1 MLVHVVAAFD
11 SVQDPSICLK
21 LLYQLSTFSGYA
33 ILARSD
39 RFFFTPNAAG
49 VTLRVALA
57 LAGLRHMFMVTY
69 WPAVKRW
76 ICSRLSCE
84 ACLRDNR
91 SAMSQARSTGVR
103 PSADRTTNQATLVLW
118 RGQ

>member
-1 MLVHVVAAFD
+1 MNLEYLNALAAGLIAFWATWCVLSGKVRD
-11 SVQDPSICLK
+11 GVIGK
-21 LLYQLSTFSGYA
+21 ILYAVIAISGYA

-39 RFFFTPNAAG
+39 RFFFTPNSAG
-49 VTLRVALA
+49 VTMHVALA

-84 ACLRDNR
+84 GCLRDNR
-91 SAMSQARSTGVR
+91 YGSEPGKVERR
-103 PSADRTTNQATLVLW
+103 KHPR
-118 RGQ
+118 